1 MPLRSFLLSLIA
13 AAAAYTQ
20 PQPDIAAQRD
30 AMKKLSF
37 LAGKWSGEGTV
48 VRGAGESVKLIQTED
63 VQYKLDGLVL
73 LVEGTG
79 RNAAGEVVFRALAT
93 ASYDDHTHTYRWRSH
108 SAGRYLETELKVT
121 PGGFVWAFDGG
132 PAKVVNTM
140 RLTERGE
147 WHEITEITSGTAPPR
162 KTLDMTLKR
171 LP

>member
-1 MPLRSFLLSLIA
+1 MCL
-13 AAAAYTQ
+13 AAAYGQ
-20 PQPDIAAQRD
+20 PEPNIAAQRD

-48 VRGAGESVKLIQTED
+48 VRGAGGPVKLIQTED
-63 VQYKLDGLVL
+63 IQYKLDGLVL

-93 ASYDDHTHTYRWRSH
+93 ASYDDQTQTYRWRAH

-121 PGGFVWAFDGG
+121 PGGFTWGFDAG
-132 PAKVVNTM
+132 PVKVLNTM
-140 RLTERGE
+140 QLTEKGE
-147 WHEITEITSGTAPPR
+147 WHEITEVTAGPAPPR

-171 LP
+171 IP